1 MREETLGQLIRR
13 RRKELGLK
21 QWELADMIGISGAY
35 MSHIENGIQRWPQ
48 NHIRRISRVLMIPE
62 SSLAAAAGMIAI
74 PREDKTGVR
83 SLNLALEA
91 GGRIVCGLDPAVGTE
106 SLLTEMSVRFL
117 AANDEEKA
125 RRYAGMLTA
134 LLGFIALTT
143 DLSDDNVR
151 SLALDLD
158 ITRTNDELDAILRP
172 R

>member
-1 MREETLGQLIRR
+1 MRQETLGQLIRR

-21 QWELADMIGISGAY
+21 LWELADMIGISGAY
-35 MSHIENGIQRWPQ
+35 MSHIENGIQKWPQ

-62 SSLAAAAGMIAI
+62 SSLAAAGMIAV

-106 SLLTEMSVRFL
+106 SLLTKMSVRFL

-151 SLALDLD
+151 SFALDLD
-158 ITRTNDELDAILRP
+158 ITRTNDELDDLLRP